1 MAVSRRLRYSL
12 WVGALVV
19 GIGVGAAIKLSRS
32 HSSAANQDSTAAG
45 TWAPG
50 AKAAPAFAL
59 RDQNGKAISL
69 ASLRGRPVILS
80 FLDPFCRDFC
90 PREASILSQA
100 AKQLG
105 SSNPAL
111 VSISVDPWA
120 NTQANFRADAAHW
133 GLAPGWRWGV
143 GSHAQLAEVWRRY
156 GVAVLVTHR
165 LIAGVKARYITHTAA
180 AYLIDATGHERAL
193 LLYPFGAKDVVDA
206 GKTAFS

>member
-1 MAVSRRLRYSL
+1 MAVSRRLRYAF
-12 WVGALVV
+12 WAGALVI

-32 HSSAANQDSTAAG
+32 HSSAANASAPAA
-45 TWAPG
+45 TWAAG
-50 AKAAPAFAL
+50 AKAAPAFTL
-59 RDQNGKAISL
+59 RDQNGKAVTL

-105 SSNPAL
+105 SSDPAL
-111 VSISVDPWA
+111 VSVSVDPWA
-120 NTQANFRADAAHW
+120 DTQANFRADAAHW

-143 GSHAQLAEVWRRY
+143 GTHAQLAEVWKRY
-156 GVAVLVTHR
+156 GVAVLVTHK

-193 LLYPFGAKDVVDA
+193 LLYPFEAKDVVSTGRA
-206 GKTAFS
+206 AFS

>member
-1 MAVSRRLRYSL
+1 MGVSRRLRYAL

-19 GIGVGAAIKLSRS
+19 GIAVGAAIKLSRS
-32 HSSAANQDSTAAG
+32 HSSDANASAAAA
-45 TWAPG
+45 TWAAG
-50 AKAAPAFAL
+50 AKAAPNFTL
-59 RDQNGKAISL
+59 RDQSGKAITL

-105 SSNPAL
+105 SANPAL

-120 NTQANFRADAAHW
+120 DTRTNFRSDAVHW
-133 GLAPGWRWGV
+133 GLAPGWRWGI
-143 GSHAQLAEVWRRY
+143 GSHPQLADVWKRY
-156 GVAVLVTHR
+156 GVAVLVTHK

-193 LLYPFGAKDVVDA
+193 LLYPFQAKDVVDA